1 MINKERYKKIVKEG
15 ERVDWYGDMV
25 PKELITEK
33 VKLMVQMVVK
43 NIDILE
49 STLADVRGSS
59 REKRKSYI
67 DRLWT
72 NIKEAPYRMNGDFY
86 LKIKKEIESDE
97 KSVEKKVKTT
107 RRKVN
112 KKTTT
117 NTIKSSKTGP
127 KTKNSG
133 LIFGKNKK

>member
-1 MINKERYKKIVKEG
+1 MISKEKYKKIIKEG

-25 PKELITEK
+25 PKELISEK
-33 VKLMVQMVVK
+33 VKLLAQMVVK

-49 STLADVRGSS
+49 STLSDVRGSG
-59 REKRKSYI
+59 RDKRKSYI
-67 DRLWT
+67 DRLWK

-86 LKIKKEIESDE
+86 LNIKKEVEGTE
-97 KSVEKKVKTT
+97 ESVEQKSKT
-107 RRKVN
+107 RRVRKTN

-117 NTIKSSKTGP
+117 NGIKSSKTGP

-133 LIFGKNKK
+133 LIFGKK